1 MTLVKKSEDRK
12 ETTLVTLFADVTD
25 SSRLYATYG
34 DEEARR
40 IVSAC
45 LQLMSATVAE
55 CGGKLI
61 KTIGDEIMCT
71 FPDADAAGTA
81 SLQMQSGVREAAD
94 AGKLHSSISIRIGFH
109 AGPVIVEKG
118 DVFGDAVNLAAR
130 MAGFSK
136 AHQIVTTKA
145 TVDLFGPEMRA
156 VARFMDQ
163 SVVKGQEGEFDLY
176 ELVWDADEATMAAR
190 KSKQPPRPDSSIQM
204 CLRLGDHEVV
214 VDRNHPSASMGR
226 SKECDFAVS
235 DALISR
241 LHAKLNYHK
250 GKFSLQD
257 LSTNGTYV
265 LFESGEQSFVR
276 RDEMLLAGNGIISLG
291 KTADPKDPRT
301 IRFSCRQGT
310 QGP

>member
-1 MTLVKKSEDRK
+1 MSAVKKSEDRK
-12 ETTLVTLFADVTD
+12 EVSLATLFADVTD

-34 DEEARR
+34 DAEARR

-45 LQLMSATVAE
+45 LQLMTSIVSE
-55 CGGKLI
+55 CRGTLI

-71 FPDADAAGTA
+71 FPDADAAATA
-81 SLQMQSGVREAAD
+81 SIQMQTAVREEAD
-94 AGKLHSSISIRIGFH
+94 AGRLHSSLSIRIGFH
-109 AGPVIVEKG
+109 MGPVILEKG

-145 TVDLFGPEMRA
+145 TVDLLGPELRA

-190 KSKQPPRPDSSIQM
+190 KSRQPPRPDSSIQM
-204 CLRLGDHEVV
+204 CLRLGEKEVIA
-214 VDRNHPSASMGR
+214 DRNHPSVSMGR
-226 SKECDFAVS
+226 SKDCELAVS

-241 LHAKLNYHK
+241 LHAKVNYHK

-257 LSTNGTYV
+257 LSTNGTFV
-265 LFESGEQSFVR
+265 LSESGEPSFVR
-276 RDEMLLAGNGIISLG
+276 RDEMLLAGNGIIGLG
-291 KTADPKDPRT
+291 KTPDPNDPRT

-310 QGP
+310 QGS

>member
-1 MTLVKKSEDRK
+1 MSSVKKSADRK
-12 ETTLVTLFADVTD
+12 EVTLVTLFADVTD

-45 LQLMSATVAE
+45 LQLMSGTVAD
-55 CGGKLI
+55 CRGTVI

-71 FPDADAAGTA
+71 LPDADSAATA
-81 SLQMQSGVREAAD
+81 SVQMQSSVREAAD

-109 AGPVIVEKG
+109 AGPVIMEKG

-130 MAGFSK
+130 MASFSK

-145 TVDLFGPEMRA
+145 TVDLLGPEMRA
-156 VARFMDQ
+156 MARFMDQ
-163 SVVKGQEGEFDLY
+163 SVVKGQEGEFELY
-176 ELVWDADEATMAAR
+176 ELVWDAEEATMAAR
-190 KSKQPPRPDSSIQM
+190 KSGQPPGPDSSLQM
-204 CLRLGDHEVV
+204 CLKLGDKEVI
-214 VDRNHPSASMGR
+214 VDRNHPCASMGR
-226 SKECDFAVS
+226 SKECDLAVS
-235 DALISR
+235 DTLISR

-265 LFESGEQSFVR
+265 LFESGEKSFVR
-276 RDEMLLAGNGIISLG
+276 RDEVLLAGNGIISLG
-291 KTADPKDPRT
+291 KAADPKDSHT
-301 IRFSCRQGT
+301 IRFCCRQGT
-310 QGP
+310 QGS